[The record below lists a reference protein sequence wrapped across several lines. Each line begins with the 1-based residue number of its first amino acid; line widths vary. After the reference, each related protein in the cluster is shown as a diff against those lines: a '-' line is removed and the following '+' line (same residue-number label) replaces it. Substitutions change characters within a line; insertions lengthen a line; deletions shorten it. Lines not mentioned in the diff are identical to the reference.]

1 MRDDVKILDCD
12 RHVMEP
18 GDIWDNY
25 LEPAYRHHNVKT
37 PGWFTF
43 GTHDRFRRVEPR
55 WHRRHHAAR

>member
-1 MRDDVKILDCD
+1 MRDSVKILDCD

-43 GTHDRFRRVEPR
+43 GTTIDSVASSRVGTAGITPPG
-55 WHRRHHAAR
+55 